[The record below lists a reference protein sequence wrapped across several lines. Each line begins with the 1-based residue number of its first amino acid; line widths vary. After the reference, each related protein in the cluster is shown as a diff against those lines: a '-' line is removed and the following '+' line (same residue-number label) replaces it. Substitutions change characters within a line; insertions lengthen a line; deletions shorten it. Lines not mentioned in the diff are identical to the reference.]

1 MSRVA
6 SLVKRVG
13 SKRAVKHA
21 SWMLGAQGANLGIQG
36 AYFLLLA
43 RLLGA
48 YQYGVFSGA
57 YALVNT
63 VVPYTALGASM
74 LFMRYVT
81 HDPKNARTYWG
92 NAIAIICILGLFI
105 TGTLF
110 VIGPRIAKVGSGYL
124 YVLLAL
130 GFGLFSQI
138 VSVGAAVFQTIGK
151 LEFTAILTATGNA
164 IRLVVLI
171 FMALL
176 LGHATALQLAI
187 GLLIASMIACTW
199 TIVAV
204 RKAIGTMQPNWLLLR
219 KRLGEGFG
227 FSFAGTTQAI
237 YNDID
242 KMVLS
247 RDGYVLQ
254 NGAYSLAYRI
264 VDFAT
269 SPVIAV
275 DTVVLPKFFALSKDR
290 VRNTLPLLFRTVFIT
305 GGISI
310 LIALGL
316 VLASPLVLHVVGKD
330 YAPVSAALI
339 WLSPLPFL
347 RALHRLVGGVLTGSG
362 HQNFRTAI
370 QLFVAVL
377 NAVLNMLLVP
387 GRGWIAAAWVSLISD
402 GMLALLAI
410 IVLALLF
417 QKQERDALKP
427 TT

>member
-1 MSRVA
+1 
-6 SLVKRVG
+6 
-13 SKRAVKHA
+13 
-21 SWMLGAQGANLGIQG
+21 
-36 AYFLLLA
+36 
-43 RLLGA
+43 
-48 YQYGVFSGA
+48 
-57 YALVNT
+57 
-63 VVPYTALGASM
+63 
-74 LFMRYVT
+74 
-81 HDPKNARTYWG
+81 
-92 NAIAIICILGLFI
+92 
-105 TGTLF
+105 
-110 VIGPRIAKVGSGYL
+110 
-124 YVLLAL
+124 
-130 GFGLFSQI
+130 
-138 VSVGAAVFQTIGK
+138 
-151 LEFTAILTATGNA
+151 
-164 IRLVVLI
+164 VLI